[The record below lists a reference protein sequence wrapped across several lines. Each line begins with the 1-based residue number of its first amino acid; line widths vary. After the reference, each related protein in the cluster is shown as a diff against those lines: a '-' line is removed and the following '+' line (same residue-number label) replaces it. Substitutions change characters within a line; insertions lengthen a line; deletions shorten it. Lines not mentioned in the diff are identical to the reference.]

1 MALKDSFKSML
12 LKTLEEKGIIIHE
25 KNDRIERG
33 KEMGILRIS
42 IERCYIKV
50 NHGLVNCF

>member
-1 MALKDSFKSML
+1 M
-12 LKTLEEKGIIIHE
+12 
-25 KNDRIERG
+25 NDRIERG

-50 NHGLVNCF
+50 NHKVSKHSSTRFDRLSMKGNIDSNQ